1 MTRML
6 PWPRTVRL
14 AARCPRLAAR
24 GSGFADAIM
33 ADLQHAV
40 HPTGRWKRAVDD
52 GYVYRDRHDDGPL
65 REAEG
70 AFLPYGRRPREQCDR
85 AIS

>member
-1 MTRML
+1 
-6 PWPRTVRL
+6 
-14 AARCPRLAAR
+14 
-24 GSGFADAIM
+24 M

-52 GYVYRDRHDDGPL
+52 GYVYRDRHDDRPL
-65 REAEG
+65 PEAEG